1 MRLQPWESSQ
11 AYFNY
16 NSPLDANKLLNYQ
29 QSATTWSAYAYGF
42 SHRLDHLNLW
52 RNCHFWCDGLLFCF
66 MRRGVGLV

>member
-1 MRLQPWESSQ
+1 MRLQLWESSQ
-11 AYFNY
+11 AYFDY

-42 SHRLDHLNLW
+42 SNHLNLW